1 MRNKIIAAN
10 WKMNKGAEETKAFF
24 GEFVPAIAELNPTAE
39 VVVSVPFV
47 NLAVATE
54 ATKNSKVSIA
64 AQNVSQFDKGAY
76 TGEISVSMLKE
87 IGVNY
92 VVTGHSERRTIFGEC
107 DRVINAKNC
116 AVLDAG
122 LTAIFCIGET
132 LEEREGGKL
141 EAVLKTQV
149 TEGLRGVCEKGLQ
162 QIVVAYEPVW
172 AIGTGVTASTE
183 QAQEA
188 HAYVRSLLAELYTDE
203 LASGVRIQ
211 YGGSMKAAN
220 AGELMSQ
227 EDIDGGLVGGASLES
242 SSFIEI
248 VKSA

>member
-10 WKMNKGAEETKAFF
+10 WKMNKGTEETKAFF
-24 GEFVPAIAELNPTAE
+24 NEFVPAIAELNPTAE

-54 ATKNSKVSIA
+54 ATKGSKVAIA
-64 AQNVSQFDKGAY
+64 AQNVSQFEKGAY
-76 TGEISVSMLKE
+76 TGEISVGMLKE
-87 IGVNY
+87 IGVEF
-92 VVTGHSERRTIFGEC
+92 VVTGHSERRTIFGET
-107 DRVINAKNC
+107 DEVVNAKNC

-141 EAVLKTQV
+141 EEVLKTQV
-149 TEGLRGVCEKGLQ
+149 TEGLKGICENGIK

-188 HAYVRSLLAELYTDE
+188 HAFVRSVLVELYNE
-203 LASGVRIQ
+203 EIAAGVRIQ
-211 YGGSMKAAN
+211 YGGSMKGAN
-220 AGELMSQ
+220 APELLAQ

-242 SSFIEI
+242 ASFMEI
-248 VKSA
+248 VASA